1 MAISDEF
8 MTLSAHYFTVS
19 GRVQG
24 VGYRVFTRRNAQS
37 LGLTGWV
44 RNCDDGTVEGEVYG
58 PAETLEKF
66 WIILRVGPP
75 LGHVTALHTRPSNAV
90 CKSLFEIRR

>member
-1 MAISDEF
+1 MAISHEY

-24 VGYRVFTRRNAQS
+24 VGYRVFTLRNAQS
-37 LGLTGWV
+37 LGLAGWV

-58 PAETLEKF
+58 PSETLEKF
-66 WIILRVGPP
+66 WVILRDGPP
-75 LGHVTALHTRPSNAV
+75 FARVTALHTRPSKAV
-90 CKSLFEIRR
+90 CKTLFEIRR